1 MNQASE
7 RSTLRRKF
15 ALPILLVGALLCMG
29 AKWTEIPIVTLADV
43 AGKWSG
49 NGTTAKGD
57 SYSIDY
63 VFKKDG
69 AYDYGW
75 RATIGGESGKRPPG
89 TLRVNGGKMQWKG
102 SQGGLLWTTTLYET
116 KKGKRKL
123 KGRREDGNRWQ
134 LKPKK

>member
-1 MNQASE
+1 MTSS
-7 RSTLRRKF
+7 R
-15 ALPILLVGALLCMG
+15 LVGAVATILG
-29 AKWTEIPIVTLADV
+29 LAPARNPD
-43 AGKWSG
+43 
-49 NGTTAKGD
+49 NGCSAKGD

-89 TLRVNGGKMQWKG
+89 TLRVNGGKMQWKS
-102 SQGGLLWTTTLYET
+102 SQGFLWTTTLYED

-134 LKPKK
+134 LKEKK